1 MMNNM
6 NTFKDLDKELQAIRK
21 RSNNLFIM
29 EV

>member
-1 MMNNM
+1 MNNM